1 MISHKTMKNR
11 TLYFGD
17 NLEILRKKISD
28 ETFDLIYLDPPFN
41 SNRNY
46 NVLFKEGLQDSPAQ
60 VQAFEDSWHWAEESK
75 HTFDYLVT
83 KSTGDISNLMQA
95 LEKMIGHNDMMAY
108 LTMMTVR
115 LIELHRVLKKTGSL
129 YLHCDPTASHY
140 LKVVLDAIFG
150 KQNFCNEIVWKR
162 SQSRSSISKIF
173 RRAHDVIL
181 FYSNSSDYNFNIQFK
196 ELSEASK
203 KLYEKEDEKG
213 YFQAVPLLV
222 SGRRNGETGK
232 VWRNIDPNKQGKDGM
247 HWVTTPDK
255 LEEYDKQSLILWPKK
270 EGGLPRLKYY
280 LDNSPGVPMNDFW
293 DDIDLIASSSSESLG
308 YPTQKP
314 EALLERIIK
323 ASSKE
328 GDSILD
334 PFCGCGTTV
343 SVAERLKRNWV
354 GIDITTLAI
363 NLIKRR
369 LRDQFGLGVKQII
382 TDGLPTDLAA
392 AKEMFAKDAFQ
403 FEYWALDLIN
413 AMPGPG
419 KSKENMK
426 GADKG
431 IDGIINFYKGA
442 INGKEEY
449 GKAIVQVKGG
459 GAHRNDIATLKGDIE
474 REKANCGILITLEPP
489 TKPMIQEAIDAGS
502 FEITFGNKFEFP
514 KIQILTIEELLKGK
528 QPNLPYGLAKNY
540 HKEAKAVEE
549 DNGAIQG
556 GFKI

>member
-1 MISHKTMKNR
+1 MKNR

-17 NLEILRKKISD
+17 NLEILRKKIPD
-28 ETFDLIYLDPPFN
+28 EIFDLIYLDPPFN

-60 VQAFEDSWHWAEESK
+60 VQAFEDSWHWNEDSK

-83 KSTGDISNLMQA
+83 KSTSDISNLMQA
-95 LEKMIGHNDMMAY
+95 LEKMIGHNDMLAY

-115 LIELHRVLKKTGSL
+115 LIELKRVLKKTGSL

-150 KQNFCNEIVWKR
+150 KTNFCNEIIWYYPNKIPD
-162 SQSRSSISKIF
+162 SRKKIF
-173 RRAHDVIL
+173 TQSSDRVLFYAKKRGEHTFNLQEEKRDKPITVTKMKKVGGKKIYVRGEDGKVIL
-181 FYSNSSDYNFNIQFK
+181 ITRDVRVI
-196 ELSEASK
+196 
-203 KLYEKEDEKG
+203 
-213 YFQAVPLLV
+213 
-222 SGRRNGETGK
+222 
-232 VWRNIDPNKQGKDGM
+232 
-247 HWVTTPDK
+247 
-255 LEEYDKQSLILWPKK
+255 
-270 EGGLPRLKYY
+270 
-280 LDNSPGVPMNDFW
+280 
-293 DDIDLIASSSSESLG
+293 DDIWRIPMLMGQAERLG

-328 GDSILD
+328 GDLILD

-343 SVAERLKRNWV
+343 AVAEKLKRNWV

-369 LRDQFGLGVKQII
+369 LYDQFGLGVKQIT

-392 AKEMFAKDAFQ
+392 AKEMFKKDAFQ

-413 AMPGPG
+413 AMPGPS
-419 KSKENMK
+419 KSKDNMR

-431 IDGIINFYKGA
+431 IDGIVTFFKGA
-442 INGKEEY
+442 LNGKTEY

-459 GAHRNDIATLKGDIE
+459 IVHRNDIATLKGDIE
-474 REKANCGILITLEPP
+474 REKADCGILITLEAP

-502 FEITFGNKFEFP
+502 FEVLFGDKFEFP
-514 KIQILTIEELLKGK
+514 KIQILTIEEILKGK
-528 QPNLPYGLAKNY
+528 QPNLPYGLVKPY

-549 DNGAIQG
+549 ENDITQNSL
-556 GFKI
+556 KI

>member
-1 MISHKTMKNR
+1 MKNR

-17 NLEILRKKISD
+17 NLEILRKKIPD
-28 ETFDLIYLDPPFN
+28 EVFDLIYLDPPFN

-60 VQAFEDSWHWAEESK
+60 VQAFEDSWHWNEESK

-83 KSTGDISNLMQA
+83 KSTSDISNLMQA
-95 LEKMIGHNDMMAY
+95 LEKMIGHNDMLAY

-140 LKVVLDAIFG
+140 LKIVLDAIFD
-150 KQNFCNEIVWKR
+150 KKNFRNEIIWCYEIGGR
-162 SQSRSSISKIF
+162 SKKQWASK
-173 RRAHDVIL
+173 HDVIL
-181 FYSNSSDYNFNIQFK
+181 FYTKSDNFIFNTK
-196 ELSEASK
+196 EVTVPRKAGTHMRTKIDEGGRE
-203 KLYEKEDEKG
+203 YQEKTDAK
-213 YFQAVPLLV
+213 
-222 SGRRNGETGK
+222 TGK
-232 VWRNIDPNKQGKDGM
+232 VYRYYVDEGAIPPDW
-247 HWVTTPDK
+247 WVGIQQ
-255 LEEYDKQSLILWPKK
+255 LNREAQE
-270 EGGLPRLKYY
+270 R
-280 LDNSPGVPMNDFW
+280 
-293 DDIDLIASSSSESLG
+293 LG

-328 GDSILD
+328 GDLILD

-369 LRDQFGLGVKQII
+369 LYDQFGLGVKQII

-392 AKEMFAKDAFQ
+392 AKEMFKKDAFQ

-413 AMPGPG
+413 AMPGPS
-419 KSKENMK
+419 KSKDNMR

-431 IDGIINFYKGA
+431 IDGIATFYKGA
-442 INGKEEY
+442 KNGTTEY

-459 GAHRNDIATLKGDIE
+459 TVHRNDIATLKGDIE
-474 REKANCGILITLEPP
+474 REKADCGILITLEAP
-489 TKPMIQEAIDAGS
+489 TKPMIQEAVDAGS
-502 FEITFGNKFEFP
+502 FEVMFGNKFEFP
-514 KIQILTIEELLKGK
+514 KVQILTIEEILKGK
-528 QPNLPYGLAKNY
+528 QPNLPYGLVKPY

-549 DNGAIQG
+549 ENDITQNNL
-556 GFKI
+556 KI

>member
-1 MISHKTMKNR
+1 MIKSR

-17 NLEILRKKISD
+17 NLEILRKKIPD
-28 ETFDLIYLDPPFN
+28 EAFDLIYLDPPFN

-60 VQAFEDSWHWAEESK
+60 VQAFEDSWHWTEDSRHA
-75 HTFDYLVT
+75 FDYLVT
-83 KSTGDISNLMQA
+83 KSTSDISNLMQA
-95 LEKMIGHNDMMAY
+95 LGKMIGHNDMLAY

-140 LKVVLDAIFG
+140 LKIILDAIFD
-150 KQNFCNEIVWKR
+150 KKNFRNEIVWTYR
-162 SQSRSSISKIF
+162 RWPSKSKLFQTMHDIIF
-173 RRAHDVIL
+173 
-181 FYSNSSDYNFNIQFK
+181 FYVKDASKDYTFNIIYQPLADITLKIHKGKKQKATFIDGKRLSRDQEEESTGTPIPDYWYIPAIAGNAK
-196 ELSEASK
+196 E
-203 KLYEKEDEKG
+203 
-213 YFQAVPLLV
+213 
-222 SGRRNGETGK
+222 R
-232 VWRNIDPNKQGKDGM
+232 
-247 HWVTTPDK
+247 
-255 LEEYDKQSLILWPKK
+255 
-270 EGGLPRLKYY
+270 
-280 LDNSPGVPMNDFW
+280 
-293 DDIDLIASSSSESLG
+293 LG

-314 EALLERIIK
+314 EELLERIVK

-328 GDSILD
+328 GDLILD

-382 TDGLPTDLAA
+382 TEGLPTDLAA
-392 AKEMFAKDAFQ
+392 AKEMFTKDAFQ

-413 AMPGPG
+413 AMPGPN
-419 KSKENMK
+419 KSKDNMR

-431 IDGIINFYKGA
+431 IDGIVTFFKGA
-442 INGKEEY
+442 LNGKTEY

-459 GAHRNDIATLKGDIE
+459 SAHRNDIATLKGDIE
-474 REKANCGILITLEPP
+474 REKADCGIFITLEPP
-489 TKPMIQEAIDAGS
+489 TKPMVQEIIDSGE
-502 FEITFGNKFEFP
+502 FKTPFTGQFEFP
-514 KIQILTIEELLKGK
+514 KIQILTIEDILKGK
-528 QPNLPYGLAKNY
+528 QPNLPYGLVKNY

-549 DNGAIQG
+549 DNGITQNNLN
-556 GFKI
+556 I

>member
-1 MISHKTMKNR
+1 MAKLDKYMKSR

-17 NLEILRKKISD
+17 NLEILRKKIPD
-28 ETFDLIYLDPPFN
+28 EIFDLIYLDPPFN

-60 VQAFEDSWHWAEESK
+60 VQAFEDSWHWNEDSK

-140 LKVVLDAIFG
+140 LKIILDAIFD
-150 KQNFCNEIVWKR
+150 KKNFRNEIVWTYRRWPSKSKLFQTMHDIIFFYVKDANENYTFNTIYQPLADITLKIHKGKKQKATFIEGKR
-162 SQSRSSISKIF
+162 LSRDQEEESTGTPIP
-173 RRAHDVIL
+173 
-181 FYSNSSDYNFNIQFK
+181 DYWYIPTIAGNAK
-196 ELSEASK
+196 E
-203 KLYEKEDEKG
+203 
-213 YFQAVPLLV
+213 
-222 SGRRNGETGK
+222 R
-232 VWRNIDPNKQGKDGM
+232 
-247 HWVTTPDK
+247 
-255 LEEYDKQSLILWPKK
+255 
-270 EGGLPRLKYY
+270 
-280 LDNSPGVPMNDFW
+280 
-293 DDIDLIASSSSESLG
+293 LG

-314 EALLERIIK
+314 EELLGRIIK

-328 GDSILD
+328 GDLILD

-369 LRDQFGLGVKQII
+369 LRDQFGLGSKQII

-431 IDGIINFYKGA
+431 IDGIVTFYKGA
-442 INGKEEY
+442 INGKTEY
-449 GKAIVQVKGG
+449 GKAIVQIKGG
-459 GAHRNDIATLKGDIE
+459 GVHRNDIATLKGDIE
-474 REKANCGILITLEPP
+474 REKADCGILVTLEPA

-502 FEITFGNKFEFP
+502 FEVMFGNKIEFP
-514 KIQILTIEELLKGK
+514 KVQILTIEEILKGK
-528 QPNLPYGLAKNY
+528 QPNLPYGLVKPY
-540 HKEAKAVEE
+540 HKEAKAVEIDE
-549 DNGAIQG
+549 TENQQKLI
-556 GFKI
+556 K

>member
-1 MISHKTMKNR
+1 MKNR

-17 NLEILRKKISD
+17 NLEILRKKIPD
-28 ETFDLIYLDPPFN
+28 ESFDLIYLDPPFN

-60 VQAFEDSWHWAEESK
+60 VQAFEDSWHWTEESK
-75 HTFDYLVT
+75 HAFDYLAT
-83 KSTGDISNLMQA
+83 KTTSDISNLMQA
-95 LEKMIGHNDMMAY
+95 LEKMIGHNDMLAY

-140 LKVVLDAIFG
+140 LKVVMDAIFD
-150 KQNFCNEIVWKR
+150 KKNFRNEIVWTYR
-162 SQSRSSISKIF
+162 RWPSKSKLF
-173 RRAHDVIL
+173 QTMHDIVF
-181 FYSNSSDYNFNIQFK
+181 FYVKD
-196 ELSEASK
+196 ASK
-203 KLYEKEDEKG
+203 DYTFNTIYQPLADITLKIHKGKKQKATFIEGKRLSKDQEEESAGTPIPDYWYIPAIAGNAKE
-213 YFQAVPLLV
+213 
-222 SGRRNGETGK
+222 R
-232 VWRNIDPNKQGKDGM
+232 
-247 HWVTTPDK
+247 
-255 LEEYDKQSLILWPKK
+255 
-270 EGGLPRLKYY
+270 
-280 LDNSPGVPMNDFW
+280 
-293 DDIDLIASSSSESLG
+293 LG

-314 EALLERIIK
+314 EELLERIIK
-323 ASSKE
+323 ASSNE
-328 GDSILD
+328 GDLILD

-369 LRDQFGLGVKQII
+369 LYDQFGLGVRQII

-413 AMPGPG
+413 AMPGPS
-419 KSKENMK
+419 KSKDNMR

-431 IDGIINFYKGA
+431 IDGIVTFYKGA
-442 INGKEEY
+442 MNGKTEY
-449 GKAIVQVKGG
+449 GRTIVQVKGG
-459 GAHRNDIATLKGDIE
+459 TVHRNDIATLKGDIE
-474 REKANCGILITLEPP
+474 REKADCGILVTLESP
-489 TKPMIQEAIDAGS
+489 TRPMIQEAIDAGS
-502 FEITFGNKFEFP
+502 FEVVFGNKFEFP

-540 HKEAKAVEE
+540 HKEAKAIENIDE
-549 DNGAIQG
+549 NISQE
-556 GFKI
+556 KLM